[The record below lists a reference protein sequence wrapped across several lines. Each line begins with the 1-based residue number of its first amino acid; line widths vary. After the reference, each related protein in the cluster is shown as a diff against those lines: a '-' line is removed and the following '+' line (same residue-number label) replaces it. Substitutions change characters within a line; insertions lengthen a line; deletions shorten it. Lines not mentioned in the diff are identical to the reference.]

1 MPNGWLLSPTAQAR
15 EQGMFKSLSRFTV
28 LIERRLT
35 PHLWMLALL
44 LLLASVALA
53 PPQAVAQS
61 GRGPAAVATEGKR
74 MHKMSP
80 DLKAGIE
87 GAQTPNQHWA
97 RDHGGRREVQVVFVS
112 DDNAD
117 MAGLKADIASA
128 GGKIDAAM
136 PGLRMLTATLPA
148 NQVARIA
155 GRSD

>member
-53 PPQAVAQS
+53 PPRAVAQS
-61 GRGPAAVATEGKR
+61 GRGPATGEAKR
-74 MHKMSP
+74 MHKMSS
-80 DLKAGIE
+80 DLKAGID
-87 GAQTPNQHWA
+87 GAQTPNQRWA

-148 NQVARIA
+148 NQL
-155 GRSD
+155 